1 MSQEGELD
9 WTQSGSPHICFRLLI
24 AVVLSF
30 ISSSIGKGFAA
41 ECLFGITGVPK
52 VSPAQFLASHVK
64 STHWTTGF
72 TTLNYH
78 TAHCIIQSLLTN
90 HAELSFYITGKVNKI
105 LPITK
110 LKSHDFSENLACNV
124 LSMQL
129 NCCDFIYAH
138 CKENLNLCS
147 TT

>member
-30 ISSSIGKGFAA
+30 ISSSIGKGVAA

-72 TTLNYH
+72 TTLNYR
-78 TAHCIIQSLLTN
+78 TAHCIIQSLLM
-90 HAELSFYITGKVNKI
+90 HYIW
-105 LPITK
+105 TK
-110 LKSHDFSENLACNV
+110 LHL
-124 LSMQL
+124 
-129 NCCDFIYAH
+129 
-138 CKENLNLCS
+138 
-147 TT
+147 